1 MTTFFPGVEDWPG
14 GDGVHEARRQDV
26 PGGRRR
32 HWQERSPHLGEKDQR
47 LARHAANLDF
57 SFLSFWKF
65 FINVSISQVIPKFKH
80 QFEIH
85 FTASL
90 TIYGIILMDL
100 KRRQALTLK

>member
-14 GDGVHEARRQDV
+14 GDGVHEARGQDV

-57 SFLSFWKF
+57 SFLSFLEIFHQCLYFTSYSKMQA
-65 FINVSISQVIPKFKH
+65 SI
-80 QFEIH
+80 
-85 FTASL
+85 
-90 TIYGIILMDL
+90 
-100 KRRQALTLK
+100 